1 MSTVDELTAQLQIIS
16 DELGDKA
23 LDILMQAHRRGETKR
38 PDSERAITQARR
50 AIEKA
55 ISLLGRMNSDD

>member
-1 MSTVDELTAQLQIIS
+1 MSTVSDLTAQLQIIS
-16 DELGDKA
+16 DELSDKA

-55 ISLLGRMNSDD
+55 ISLLGRTSSDD